1 MNTLAGF
8 EVFDLNNSATPM
20 AYSVDGVD
28 AEPAVADE
36 PRLHF
41 LSHWTLP
48 PSSVPK
54 ETHGHHGSLIR
65 LQFQYNMKA
74 ATNL

>member
-1 MNTLAGF
+1 MDALAGF
-8 EVFDLNNSATPM
+8 EVFDFNNSAAPV
-20 AYSVDGVD
+20 AYSVDGVH

-41 LSHWTLP
+41 LSQLDA

-54 ETHGHHGSLIR
+54 ETHGHHGSLIP

-74 ATNL
+74 ATNW